1 MAVSAATTAETD
13 ESHLLVDRSEG
24 IMTLTMNRPRAR
36 NALSPQMLVKLAA
49 AWYEFRDSGDLRVA
63 ILTGAGDQDF
73 CAGGDL
79 KITMPLLT
87 GARQPEDEWDHQ
99 LMGNLQQFTDAILR
113 GFELYKPVIAAVNG
127 NALGGGTEMTN
138 ACDLRIASKNAVFG
152 TPEAKV
158 GLLPGGGSLTRLPR
172 QIPLAKAMEMLLV
185 GDSFSAEEALKM
197 GLLNYV
203 VPRKKLMKRARK
215 LAHKLSRN
223 GPLAV
228 RKIKEGV
235 MRSSGLPL
243 DQAYQ
248 VENEVSAAVM
258 GSKDARE
265 GPRAFKEK
273 RKPRFTGE

>member
-1 MAVSAATTAETD
+1 MGTE
-13 ESHLLVDRSEG
+13 ESHLLVEKRDG
-24 IMTLTMNRPRAR
+24 IMTLTMNRPEVR
-36 NALSPQMLVKLAA
+36 NALSPQMLMKLCA
-49 AWYEFRDSGDLRVA
+49 AWHEFRDTAELCVA
-63 ILTGAGDQDF
+63 ILTGAGDEDF

-79 KITMPLLT
+79 KLTMPLMT

-99 LMGNLQQFTDAILR
+99 LVSNPTQFTDAILR

-138 ACDLRIASKNAVFG
+138 ACDLRVASTNAVFG

-158 GLLPGGGSLTRLPR
+158 GLLPGGGSISRLPR
-172 QIPLAKAMEMLLV
+172 QIPWAKMMEMLLV
-185 GDSFSAEEALKM
+185 GDSFSAQEALDM

-203 VPRKKLMKRARK
+203 VPRDQLMDKALELAGKLR
-215 LAHKLSRN
+215 RN

-235 MRSSGLPL
+235 IRSSGLPL
-243 DQAYQ
+243 AQALEI
-248 VENEVSAAVM
+248 ENEVSAAVM
-258 GSKDARE
+258 SSKDARE

-273 RKPRFTGE
+273 RAPRFTGE